1 MKDKELLKLFLGKLK
16 YQRNKMINAIN
27 IIDDYINRIEENTS
41 EIKCED
47 TYRDEEYKNKDL
59 KNEVIELLRELKGSD
74 DCE

>member
-1 MKDKELLKLFLGKLK
+1 MKDKDVLKLFLGKLK

-27 IIDDYINRIEENTS
+27 IIDDYINSIEENTS
-41 EIKCED
+41 EIKCKD

-59 KNEVIELLRELKGSD
+59 KNEVIELLRDLKGSD